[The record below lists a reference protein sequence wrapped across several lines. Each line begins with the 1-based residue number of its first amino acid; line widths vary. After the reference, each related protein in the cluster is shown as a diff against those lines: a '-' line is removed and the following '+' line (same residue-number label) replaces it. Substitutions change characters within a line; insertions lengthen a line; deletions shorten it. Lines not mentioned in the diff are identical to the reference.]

1 MFIPHWR
8 SIKALTPVI
17 KSIAVLCMFTLV
29 LAACGGSGT
38 SQVQTKPTPSP
49 TPVPAQGKQLLA
61 QVAQKLNTAK
71 TLHGI
76 FNVTIEGTAFSGTFN
91 SEIWTVAPDKYRTE
105 VLSSSAA
112 QFLTGSVIVTNGK
125 QVWHYDPVKKVVYTG
140 SITATGGPTS
150 GAGGQSQFIL
160 NLVQAIFTHSDATLV
175 SSSASVNGHAAYDIH
190 VVPQEQLSATASA
203 EATSMAGPGRTGNFN
218 YDGDIYIDKTTM
230 LPFQVNLNVG
240 GIGQVTLNL
249 PTLVLN
255 APIPDSTFTF
265 IPPAGTKIL
274 PLQQEHSTS
283 DGASLNLAQ
292 AEQQAGYHLF
302 SIAASQTMYQLQ
314 GVDALGT
321 PGNQI
326 YTLNYT
332 LGGTS
337 FTISEGKALA
347 NLPDSSG
354 QQIKIRGTT
363 ATLSTENGSTTLA
376 WTEQGIGI
384 RITGNLSNDQVT
396 QIANALS

>member
-1 MFIPHWR
+1 
-8 SIKALTPVI
+8 
-17 KSIAVLCMFTLV
+17 
-29 LAACGGSGT
+29 
-38 SQVQTKPTPSP
+38 
-49 TPVPAQGKQLLA
+49 
-61 QVAQKLNTAK
+61 
-71 TLHGI
+71 
-76 FNVTIEGTAFSGTFN
+76 
-91 SEIWTVAPDKYRTE
+91 
-105 VLSSSAA
+105 
-112 QFLTGSVIVTNGK
+112 
-125 QVWHYDPVKKVVYTG
+125 
-140 SITATGGPTS
+140 
-150 GAGGQSQFIL
+150 
-160 NLVQAIFTHSDATLV
+160 
-175 SSSASVNGHAAYDIH
+175 
-190 VVPQEQLSATASA
+190 
-203 EATSMAGPGRTGNFN
+203 
-218 YDGDIYIDKTTM
+218 M
-230 LPFQVNLNVG
+230 LPFHVNLNVG

-274 PLQQEHSTS
+274 PLQQEPSTS